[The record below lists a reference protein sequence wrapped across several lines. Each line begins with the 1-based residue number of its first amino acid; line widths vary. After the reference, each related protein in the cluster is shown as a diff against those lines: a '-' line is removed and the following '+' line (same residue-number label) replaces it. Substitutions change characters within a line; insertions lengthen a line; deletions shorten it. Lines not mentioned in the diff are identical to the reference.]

1 MKFNSRQEQRIV
13 CETMAD
19 LLAPLKNHCD
29 AVTKESIE
37 ITLRILSETGYI
49 DNTKEGK
56 KE

>member
-1 MKFNSRQEQRIV
+1 MTFNSRHEKIMV

-19 LLAPLKNHCD
+19 LLSQLKYHCD

-49 DNTKEGK
+49 DNTKEGFK
-56 KE
+56 K